1 MPPPTVP
8 VVKHCAPVVFYD
20 ANSELLNRWN
30 VTDQNRWNCPVFRV
44 LQGGPMVLRRGVVGR
59 GGPVCLL
66 LDESPE
72 NVIF

>member
-1 MPPPTVP
+1 M
-8 VVKHCAPVVFYD
+8 
-20 ANSELLNRWN
+20 ERWN
-30 VTDQNRWNCPVFRV
+30 VTDLNRWNWPVFRV